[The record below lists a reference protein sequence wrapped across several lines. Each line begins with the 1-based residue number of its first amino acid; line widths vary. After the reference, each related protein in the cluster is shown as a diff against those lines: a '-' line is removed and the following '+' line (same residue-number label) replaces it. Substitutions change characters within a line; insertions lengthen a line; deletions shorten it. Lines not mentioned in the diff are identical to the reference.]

1 MRVIERFI
9 NEKRLKLSS
18 KRNGG
23 MKMVSEAERK
33 KILEIAEKRGVDES
47 DIIDEAV
54 KNYLTKHQ

>member
-1 MRVIERFI
+1 
-9 NEKRLKLSS
+9 
-18 KRNGG
+18 
-23 MKMVSEAERK
+23 MVSEAERK